1 MSYILPFNIFPP
13 TAKPYDSRTVSDSPT
28 ITVTRA
34 KGIYATD
41 APTPRESPALYSKP
55 FITLAPQ
62 EATTP
67 RETALTYPQTK
78 AIKTLT
84 ANETEVI
91 NDYVKQP

>member
-13 TAKPYDSRTVSDSPT
+13 TARPYDSRTVSDSPT

-55 FITLAPQ
+55 FIALTQQ

-67 RETALTYPQTK
+67 RETILEYTQPK
-78 AIKTLT
+78 AIKTL
-84 ANETEVI
+84 AINEIEAV